1 MTDNM
6 QTQDFDYHLPPE
18 LIAQTPTKPRDHA
31 RLMIATRNNTEL
43 IHSRFDR
50 MPELLHKG
58 DVLVFNNSK
67 VIKARLVGKKDTG
80 GKMEVFLLRR
90 LSGSQWEVLIG
101 GKGAAVGRRIY
112 FGRKLYCVL
121 KNHDDNR
128 WVAEFNLNKK
138 DFDKA
143 LATYGQ
149 VPLPPY
155 IKTRARF
162 ADYQTVYAKTE
173 GSVAAPTAGLHFT
186 PRLLRA
192 FKKRGVQCE
201 YVTFHVGLGTF
212 QPVKTAL
219 VEDHKIHS
227 EFAEI
232 SQSTAARLNK
242 AKKEGRRIIAVG
254 TTSVR
259 TLEAFTHVPDGTWRG
274 RQQNSILQSGAH
286 DVNIFIYPGYEF
298 RCVNGMI
305 TNFHLPKSS
314 LLMLVSAFMGREKM
328 LRAYEE
334 AKRKKYRFYSFGDA
348 MVIL

>member
-1 MTDNM
+1 M
-6 QTQDFDYHLPPE
+6 QTSDFHYHLPPN
-18 LIAQTPTKPRDHA
+18 LIAQKPCKPRDHA
-31 RLMIATRNNTEL
+31 RLMVLPSARL
-43 IHSRFDR
+43 QLVRSQPFHCRFDDL
-50 MPELLHKG
+50 PDVLQKG

-90 LSGSQWEVLIG
+90 LSGSRWEVLIG
-101 GKGAAVGRRIY
+101 GKGARVGRRID
-112 FGRKLYCVL
+112 FGPKLYCVL
-121 KNHDDNR
+121 KNHEDNR

-143 LATYGQ
+143 LQVLGQ

-162 ADYQTVYAKTE
+162 ADYQTVYAKKD

-192 FKKRGVQCE
+192 LKKRGVQCE
-201 YVTFHVGLGTF
+201 YITLHVGLGTF
-212 QPVKTAL
+212 QPVKVAR

-232 SQSTAARLNK
+232 SQSTATRLNK

-259 TLEAFTHVPDGTWRG
+259 TLEAFTNTHGVV
-274 RQQNSILQSGAH
+274 QSGAR

-298 RCVNGMI
+298 RTVNGMI

-314 LLMLVSAFMGREKM
+314 LLMLVSAFMGRENM

-348 MVIL
+348 MLIV